1 MMMDYGKVENLV
13 DNVFS
18 IVFIVFPIPIVENI
32 VLSSSVLRVFPQ
44 YSKTV
49 ENIVWIIVFPS
60 LIWKTDGKMVG

>member
-18 IVFIVFPIPIVENI
+18 FFFIVFPIPIVENI

-44 YSKTV
+44 YSKMV
-49 ENIVWIIVFPS
+49 ENVVWIIFFPS
-60 LIWKTDGKMVG
+60 LIWKTDGKRVG

>member
-32 VLSSSVLRVFPQ
+32 VLFSSVISIFLQ
-44 YSKTV
+44 YSKMV
-49 ENIVWIIVFPS
+49 ENVVWIIVFPS
-60 LIWKTDGKMVG
+60 LIWKTDGKRVW